1 MIQMMTGRIDNASYR
16 LMLEAIKKAMEE
28 RKVKPTSKAD
38 NEEKPKKD

>member
-1 MIQMMTGRIDNASYR
+1 MIQMMTGRIDSTNYR
-16 LMLEAIKKAMEE
+16 LMLEAIKKVMEE